1 MMMSGGE
8 QDQISQIYA
17 NFIRYVY
24 ETEYVA
30 RCTITEYQ
38 FGHFDVKVLCL
49 IIIASAQSLMLRHV
63 RLSMIMIVFLGD
75 EFMMMMIRV
84 MMMIMMMIMFP
95 GDEVMK
101 AERPLSLKSSTWTE
115 QEEQQEEFSAKSGFD
130 RKRSAYSTVQLY
142 TMQRAS
148 TFYSAS

>member
-84 MMMIMMMIMFP
+84 MMMII
-95 GDEVMK
+95 
-101 AERPLSLKSSTWTE
+101 
-115 QEEQQEEFSAKSGFD
+115 
-130 RKRSAYSTVQLY
+130 
-142 TMQRAS
+142 
-148 TFYSAS
+148 